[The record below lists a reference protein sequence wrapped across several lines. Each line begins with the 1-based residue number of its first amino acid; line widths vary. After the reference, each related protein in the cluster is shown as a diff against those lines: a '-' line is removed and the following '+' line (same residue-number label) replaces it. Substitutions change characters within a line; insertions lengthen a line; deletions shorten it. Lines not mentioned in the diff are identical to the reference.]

1 MRTGWGS
8 RSAATAAAVATVA
21 LLLSACGSPSTPPAS
36 STPASSGSAT
46 TTGPTASDSTSPSG
60 SATSGTPT
68 PSLSGA
74 ATDPVTHPPS
84 GTSASL
90 LTAVRLAGHP
100 GYDRLVFEFRGAVPG
115 YEVKYA
121 DGPVIA
127 DPSGETVTIA
137 GDHALLIR
145 MEPASGM
152 DLTTTPIVDTY
163 TGPDRVTAKDTTVVR
178 EAVLTGDFEAV
189 LNWAVGVDG
198 EPPFVVRT
206 MTGPS
211 RLVIDFATG

>member
-1 MRTGWGS
+1 MGWGS

-36 STPASSGSAT
+36 STPAS
-46 TTGPTASDSTSPSG
+46 SG

-127 DPSGETVTIA
+127 DPSGKTVTVA
-137 GDHALLIR
+137 GDNALLIR

-152 DLTTTPIVDTY
+152 DLMTTPIVDTY
-163 TGPDRVTAKDTTVVR
+163 PGPDRVTSKDTTVVR

-198 EPPFVVRT
+198 QPPFVVRT